1 MSYTEAQRDGI
12 RTVQEKG
19 QTIYY
24 PRCQFFGAEVRSWNY
39 LPRDRYTCEACRPF
53 KALFKKTG
61 IRF

>member
-24 PRCQFFGAEVRSWNY
+24 PRCQFCGAEVRSWNY
-39 LPRDRYTCEACRPF
+39 LPRNRYTCEACRPF
-53 KALFKKTG
+53 KALF
-61 IRF
+61 